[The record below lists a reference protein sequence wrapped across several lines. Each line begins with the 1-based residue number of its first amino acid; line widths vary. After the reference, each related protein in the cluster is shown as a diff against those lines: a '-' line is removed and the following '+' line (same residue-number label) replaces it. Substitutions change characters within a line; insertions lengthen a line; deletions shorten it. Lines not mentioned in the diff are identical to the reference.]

1 MAEILVKETQSDG
14 WQVRVQLTTGK
25 IVSWHF
31 PPFREPTQALIDK
44 IEIEQMLAA
53 IREHEEARCIA

>member
-1 MAEILVKETQSDG
+1 MATILTNEQQADG

-25 IVSWHF
+25 VVSWHF

-44 IEIEQMLAA
+44 IEIEQMLVA
-53 IREHEEARCIA
+53 IQEYEAGQ